1 MVTFE
6 KTIKIVDIKLKTKKT
21 FDKINASMDSIET
34 KLKKDDTTYN
44 KCEGK
49 DLKKRI
55 ARQKVSEAIINSGE
69 SGLMLSLTSNKN
81 VDTEKEILKHLPDMK
96 IVAVENKINIVSDMR
111 TMFKEHNLKMSVFVG
126 DVSQKLYGANEDT
139 YAHLNLD
146 YCSNIITIAKELKY
160 VLDNKLVRKNG
171 IIAVTIYKP
180 IRRIKNNKSFLDV
193 LKLFKTNFEGDSRN
207 NINKV
212 IERFFYAICGF
223 NYSVELFEYK
233 DTSPMVLALIKR
245 EI

>member
-1 MVTFE
+1 MGQL
-6 KTIKIVDIKLKTKKT
+6 IVCG
-21 FDKINASMDSIET
+21 DSFMSPVQ
-34 KLKKDDTTYN
+34 
-44 KCEGK
+44 GK
-49 DLKKRI
+49 F
-55 ARQKVSEAIINSGE
+55 AGTHFSE
-69 SGLMLSLTSNKN
+69 L
-81 VDTEKEILKHLPDMK
+81 
-96 IVAVENKINIVSDMR
+96 
-111 TMFKEHNLKMSVFVG
+111 
-126 DVSQKLYGANEDT
+126 
-139 YAHLNLD
+139 
-146 YCSNIITIAKELKY
+146 IAKELKY